1 MKMMGSK
8 RWVCADVHP
17 VAHDDMFVMKTKITF
32 TGPSLMGYILLVRR
46 FHVYIANLKQET
58 NQTVVRFKETH
69 LSIQQKDHNNK
80 TAKTNV
86 ICRSRKEIYIC
97 IEESTTTFDIFKSNI
112 QDSFL
117 QCKRWIIVQFKEFIV
132 KQKPVA
138 GHFGDSQTVKKVSNS
153 SITMKLW
160 VLPEKHRLQPIPN
173 LIVQEL
179 PLGLFLSWIESAYF

>member
-1 MKMMGSK
+1 
-8 RWVCADVHP
+8 
-17 VAHDDMFVMKTKITF
+17 
-32 TGPSLMGYILLVRR
+32 MGYILLVRR

-80 TAKTNV
+80 TARTTLFVEVAKKLHLYRR
-86 ICRSRKEIYIC
+86 IEYI
-97 IEESTTTFDIFKSNI
+97 EDIFKSNI

-138 GHFGDSQTVKKVSNS
+138 GHFGDSQTVKKSFKFFHHHE
-153 SITMKLW
+153 T
-160 VLPEKHRLQPIPN
+160 
-173 LIVQEL
+173 
-179 PLGLFLSWIESAYF
+179 LGVARKT